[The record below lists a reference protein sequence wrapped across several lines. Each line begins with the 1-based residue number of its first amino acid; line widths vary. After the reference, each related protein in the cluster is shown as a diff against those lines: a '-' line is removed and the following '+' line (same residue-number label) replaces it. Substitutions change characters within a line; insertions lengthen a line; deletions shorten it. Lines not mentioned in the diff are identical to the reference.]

1 MVHPP
6 MNIKAALQD
15 SASVLMAEAVAIALA
30 AAITVQ
36 LGLHDTNFLWDS
48 EELVRFFNSD
58 EHANPPEWRIK
69 HLAQQFVN
77 CTQHRS
83 TRIFKVH
90 RTQNQTADM
99 LAKQAFLDFQAGPVR
114 LNLAHPHRCPVLQP
128 LRSVMMNS
136 VSILSARCC

>member
-1 MVHPP
+1 

-83 TRIFKVH
+83 TRVFKVH

-99 LAKQAFLDFQAGPVR
+99 LAKQAFLGHV
-114 LNLAHPHRCPVLQP
+114 
-128 LRSVMMNS
+128 
-136 VSILSARCC
+136 